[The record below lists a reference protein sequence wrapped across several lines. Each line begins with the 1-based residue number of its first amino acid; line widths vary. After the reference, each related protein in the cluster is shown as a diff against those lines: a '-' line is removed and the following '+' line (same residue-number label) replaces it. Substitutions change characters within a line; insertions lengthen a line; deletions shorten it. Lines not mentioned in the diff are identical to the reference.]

1 MLQEIKNLI
10 YKTFS
15 AQDVLGLFFSAF
27 DSTWKLLISNGVLET
42 NKNLETLLDLFYNGM
57 LKPYESQIWGI
68 VFDIVGTITP
78 QQDINAFLQLS
89 PKEYWV
95 VLTSMQ
101 NWKSGVLLP
110 DTQWIQNMQQ
120 VIACIKQKYQ
130 LQGNAE
136 ISVFKTTKI
145 LYQK

>member
-1 MLQEIKNLI
+1 
-10 YKTFS
+10 
-15 AQDVLGLFFSAF
+15 
-27 DSTWKLLISNGVLET
+27 
-42 NKNLETLLDLFYNGM
+42 LLDLFYNGM

-68 VFDIVGTITP
+68 VFDVVGTITP